1 MKHRTFYSL
10 AAIGALT
17 LATAHAQTT
26 TTSSAP
32 SLAHLEKRGA
42 ATQLMV
48 DGKPFLVLGGETDNT
63 ASSSLEYMD
72 TVWPQ
77 LVKMNFN
84 TVLVGVGWDWV
95 EPVEGRYDFT
105 LVDGLLDGARKN
117 NLHLIFLWFGSWK
130 NGLSS
135 FAPEW
140 VKADP

>member
-1 MKHRTFYSL
+1 MKHRNILQPGSHRRS
-10 AAIGALT
+10 LT

-32 SLAHLEKRGA
+32 SIVRLEKRGA

-63 ASSSLEYMD
+63 ASSGLEYMD

-77 LVKMNFN
+77 LVKMNLN

-95 EPVEGRYDFT
+95 EPVEGRYDST
-105 LVDGLLDGARKN
+105 LVDGLLDGAPQEQPASDIPLVWQLEKRP
-117 NLHLIFLWFGSWK
+117 FPASRP
-130 NGLSS
+130 NG
-135 FAPEW
+135 
-140 VKADP
+140 